1 MEIKKENLV
10 AAYNTADDSGKK
22 MLQALFPEAQFETPQ
37 TADNRPVTERIKSF
51 EDALDELEVRAAN
64 GDNTAKMLYDDW
76 HNVTTDSD
84 DLIAFLKLRI
94 VCAALNEGWKPQ
106 FKTEEWRY
114 YPWFWLYTEQEIEDM
129 DEDEKN
135 DRRMMNTG
143 DYVTDYAG
151 FASALSYRVP
161 SDTYADIGSRLC
173 LKTPE
178 LATYCGKQFI
188 GIWADYLLTRKE
200 A

>member
-10 AAYNTADDSGKK
+10 AAYNTADESGKK

-37 TADNRPVTERIKSF
+37 TADNRPVTERIKTF
-51 EDALDELEVRAAN
+51 ADAAKAVGINDPEDWED
-64 GDNTAKMLYDDW
+64 GY
-76 HNVTTDSD
+76 SD
-84 DLIAFLKLRI
+84 VEPDILAYFKLRI
-94 VCAALNEGWKPQ
+94 IVQALNEGWKPQ
-106 FKTEEWRY
+106 FTTEEWRY

-151 FASALSYRVP
+151 FASAYSYYVP
-161 SDTYADIGSRLC
+161 SRTYAYIGSRLC

-188 GIWADYLLTRKE
+188 GIWADYLLTRKD

>member
-37 TADNRPVTERIKSF
+37 TADNRPVTERIKTF
-51 EDALDELEVRAAN
+51 ADAAKAVGINDPEDWED
-64 GDNTAKMLYDDW
+64 GY
-76 HNVTTDSD
+76 SD
-84 DLIAFLKLRI
+84 VEPDILAYFKLRI
-94 VCAALNEGWKPQ
+94 IVQALNEGWKPQ
-106 FKTEEWRY
+106 FTTEEWRY

-151 FASALSYRVP
+151 FASADSSDVP
-161 SDTYADIGSRLC
+161 SHTSAHIGSRLC

>member
-37 TADNRPVTERIKSF
+37 TADNRPVTERIKTF
-51 EDALDELEVRAAN
+51 ADAAKAVGINDPEGWED
-64 GDNTAKMLYDDW
+64 GY
-76 HNVTTDSD
+76 SD
-84 DLIAFLKLRI
+84 VEPDIFAYFKLRI
-94 VCAALNEGWKPQ
+94 IVQALNEGWKPQ
-106 FKTEEWRY
+106 FTTEEWRY

-151 FASALSYRVP
+151 FAFALSDNVP
-161 SDTYADIGSRLC
+161 SYTTATFGSRLC

>member
-10 AAYNTADDSGKK
+10 AAYNTADESGKK

-37 TADNRPVTERIKSF
+37 TADNRPVTERIKTF
-51 EDALDELEVRAAN
+51 ADAAKAVGINDPEDWED
-64 GDNTAKMLYDDW
+64 GY
-76 HNVTTDSD
+76 SD
-84 DLIAFLKLRI
+84 VEPDILAYFKLRI
-94 VCAALNEGWKPQ
+94 IVQALNEGWKPQ
-106 FKTEEWRY
+106 FTTEEWRY

-151 FASALSYRVP
+151 FASAYSSYVP
-161 SDTYADIGSRLC
+161 SNATARIGSRLC

-188 GIWADYLLTRKE
+188 GIWADYLLTRKD

>member
-10 AAYNTADDSGKK
+10 AAYNTADESGKK

-37 TADNRPVTERIKSF
+37 TADNRPVTERIKTF
-51 EDALDELEVRAAN
+51 ADAAKAVGINDPEDWED
-64 GDNTAKMLYDDW
+64 GY
-76 HNVTTDSD
+76 SD
-84 DLIAFLKLRI
+84 VEPDILAYFKLRI
-94 VCAALNEGWKPQ
+94 IVQALNEGWKPQ
-106 FKTEEWRY
+106 FTTEEWRY
-114 YPWFWLYTEQEIEDM
+114 YPWFWFYTEQEIEDM

-151 FASALSYRVP
+151 FGYADSDGVP
-161 SDTYADIGSRLC
+161 SGTHAGVGSRLC

-188 GIWADYLLTRKE
+188 GIWADYLLTRKD

>member
-37 TADNRPVTERIKSF
+37 TADNRPVTERIKTF
-51 EDALDELEVRAAN
+51 ADAAKAVGINDPEDWED
-64 GDNTAKMLYDDW
+64 GY
-76 HNVTTDSD
+76 SD
-84 DLIAFLKLRI
+84 VEPDILAYFKLRI
-94 VCAALNEGWKPQ
+94 IVQALNEGWKPQ
-106 FKTEEWRY
+106 FTTEEWRY

-151 FASALSYRVP
+151 FACALSAYVP
-161 SDTYADIGSRLC
+161 SATYAVIGSRLC